1 MVCCDN
7 LVRVISHRHIVAR
20 FMGEYVTERYSAQIT
35 VICKRACLFLLTLGT
50 VLGPPGLARAQSPL
64 PLVTG
69 EYPPYTGQGLP
80 SGGMSTVL
88 VKAIFK
94 AAGLAEPKIDWQP
107 WQRGCAAAEA
117 GKYVATYPYARDTE
131 WEKSFLYSDPLH
143 TYRNAFFTRKK
154 FSDAIEGRWNGLTL
168 CVPLGWETSYLEP
181 FLKTF
186 NMTLVRPASMDLCL
200 HMVERGRADLVPEN
214 AVAMVEEIK
223 ALFGRSDVLVES
235 QYGQQDGLHLF
246 FIISRQRPDAEEVL
260 KKFNTGLA
268 ALRASGDYDR
278 LVAQFMEQ
286 NSQ

>member
-1 MVCCDN
+1 MTGIG
-7 LVRVISHRHIVAR
+7 RK
-20 FMGEYVTERYSAQIT
+20 T
-35 VICKRACLFLLTLGT
+35 CLFLLTLSMI
-50 VLGPPGLARAQSPL
+50 VGPLRPADAQDSL

-69 EYPPYTGQGLP
+69 EYPPYTGQSLP

-94 AAGLAEPKIDWQP
+94 AAGLAEPTIDWQP
-107 WQRGCAAAEA
+107 WQRGYAAAEA

-186 NMTLVRPASMDLCL
+186 QMTLIRPASMDLCL

-223 ALFGRSDVLVES
+223 ALFGRGDVLVES

-268 ALRASGDYDR
+268 ALRASGEYDR
-278 LVAQFMEQ
+278 LIAQFMEQ
-286 NSQ
+286 NAQ